1 LTLLSYSAID
11 VTEIDLFDQTQRERS
26 GGSLFSHYNMKDAE
40 VEQKHGSKKRRDEEK
55 EKRDVL

>member
-1 LTLLSYSAID
+1 